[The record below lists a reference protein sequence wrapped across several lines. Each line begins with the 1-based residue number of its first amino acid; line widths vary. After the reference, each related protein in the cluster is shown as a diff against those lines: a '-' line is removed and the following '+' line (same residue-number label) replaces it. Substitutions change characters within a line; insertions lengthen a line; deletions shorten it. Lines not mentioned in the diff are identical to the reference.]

1 MADSYIQ
8 LPPDS
13 TGKKSATNLIGDKHF
28 QVVNLA
34 DDTGA
39 AIAPLTDAQLRATPL
54 TVLIDS
60 VDNVALGTS
69 LTDGDIGLVTNTVIH
84 GKTTAGGGSFVD
96 VKVTPSGAMAVSVGD
111 SALPTGAAT
120 ETTLSAINT
129 KLPTASAEMP
139 TGSTPSLPVRQSPQQ
154 YWDWS
159 FAKAITNNID
169 TTRGTLI
176 RTGTGQ
182 TVNQTAGNL
191 VITAGTTANAET
203 VIRSLESWSGALT
216 MWEVTTLSQRI
227 VNNNFFLELV
237 DVIGDG
243 LAYNI
248 VSATSVDVTKTAH
261 GFTAKNIG
269 QRMDLCAITGAAGI
283 PMEGVIASIP
293 DANTIRFTVAGWPAS
308 GTGTLSLT
316 GWNKIELNY
325 TGTTATAV
333 NFNTRRQGYQNTA
346 VAATINTSA
355 SGHQVGVNVSSGVA
369 SLSDQVLTSAG
380 VFANR
385 NAWKLNVPE
394 PSVELYY
401 QIRCRN
407 GTTNPASGTTWTIGM
422 LRVEDYIAQ
431 QVELTGTR
439 QQSIGYS
446 LPTNIIGTVPV
457 SGTVTA
463 TVTPPAPA
471 TPYILNS
478 AASENAALILT
489 GTSGLQAFYATNTGA
504 TVAFVKLYNKATA
517 PTSSDTPAMIL
528 PVPGA
533 VSGVAGVCTLP
544 IGFSGFRFALGLG
557 IRITGAVA
565 DNDTTAVAAGQVK
578 VMLSRTV

>member
-1 MADSYIQ
+1 MSDSAVLI
-8 LPPDS
+8 PEV
-13 TGKKSATNLIGDKHF
+13 TGTPQAQIATNQVGGKQY

-34 DDTGA
+34 DSDGSVL
-39 AIAPLTDAQLRATPL
+39 APLTDAQLRAAP
-54 TVLIDS
+54 IEIS
-60 VDNVALGTS
+60 GS
-69 LTDGDIGLVTNTVIH
+69 QTDGATATGEALVIAGV
-84 GKTTAGGGSFVD
+84 TAGGVVQVFETNGSGHLHVSDGGGSLTVD
-96 VKVTPSGAMAVSVGD
+96 SPTLASEATLAEISGK
-111 SALPTGAAT
+111 
-120 ETTLSAINT
+120 I
-129 KLPTASAEMP
+129 PTASAEMP
-139 TGSTPSLPVRQSPQQ
+139 AMNTASVPVRQAPQK

-159 FAKAITNNID
+159 FADAISNNVDISKA
-169 TTRGTLI
+169 TLI
-176 RTGTGQ
+176 RTGSGQ

-191 VITAGTTANAET
+191 VLTSGTTVNAET
-203 VIRSLESWSGALT
+203 VIRSLESWNGALT

-227 VNNNFFLELV
+227 ANNNFFIELA

-248 VSATSVDVTKTAH
+248 VNTTTVDVTKTAH
-261 GFTAKNIG
+261 GFTAANIG
-269 QRMDLCAITGAAGI
+269 QRIDLCALSSVGV

-293 DANTIRFTVAGWPAS
+293 SVDTIRFTVAGWPAS
-308 GTGTLSLT
+308 GSGTLSLT

-325 TGTTATAV
+325 TGTSATAL
-333 NFNTRRQGYQNTA
+333 NFNTRRKGYQNTV
-346 VAATINTSA
+346 VAATINTTA
-355 SGHQVGVNVSSGVA
+355 TGSGHQAAVNVSSGVA

-380 VFANR
+380 VMTNR
-385 NAWKLNVPE
+385 NAWKLNIPE
-394 PSVELYY
+394 PSTELYY
-401 QIRCRN
+401 QVRCRN
-407 GTTNPASGTTWTIGM
+407 GTTAPASTTTWTIGM

-439 QQSIGYS
+439 QQSSGNSIPVGV
-446 LPTNIIGTVPV
+446 IGTVPI

-463 TVTPPAPA
+463 TVTAGTVNPVVPA

-478 AASENAALILT
+478 AASTNEALILT

-517 PTSSDTPAMIL
+517 PTSSDVPAMIL
-528 PVPGA
+528 PVPAA
-533 VSGVAGVCTLP
+533 VGGVAGVCTLP

-578 VMLSRTV
+578 VILSRTV